1 MYHSSSCNFHHPHR
15 HAFRSCSFRSLAP
28 CIIFIDELDAVG
40 RARSTGGQRT
50 GNDERDTTVNQLLTE
65 MDGFEAETQARC
77 GLASLRFCSL
87 LIV

>member
-1 MYHSSSCNFHHPHR
+1 M
-15 HAFRSCSFRSLAP
+15 
-28 CIIFIDELDAVG
+28 G